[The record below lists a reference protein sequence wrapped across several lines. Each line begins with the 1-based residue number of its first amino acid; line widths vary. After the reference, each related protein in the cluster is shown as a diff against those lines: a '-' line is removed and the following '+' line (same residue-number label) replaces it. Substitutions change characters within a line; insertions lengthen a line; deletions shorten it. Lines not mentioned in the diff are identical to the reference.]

1 MNVKKLQ
8 LTDFRNYEHET
19 FEYCD
24 GINIVSGGNAQGKTN
39 SAEAIFYL
47 CAGYSPRANRDRLVI
62 RRGAEK
68 ASIVGIADGIY
79 GSVKVG
85 IDFYSDNAKEVKVN
99 DVKISRSGEL
109 LGNINSVFF
118 NPSELRLIQ
127 DAPEDRRR
135 FLDVSLSQLSR
146 QYYYALQR
154 YKKILSQRNAL
165 LKDPNRGLV
174 LDTLPVWDKSL
185 VKAGAKIIYER
196 NAYIERLSPLCE
208 EAHSSITGGKES
220 IKIESEQK
228 FEGTESEIADAFEKA
243 LAERAEK
250 DTDLGYTS
258 IGPHR
263 DDLKIKVDGTD
274 VKTYGSQGQQRTAA
288 LALKLAETEI
298 FKERYGEYPVLILD
312 DAMSELDRGRRK
324 RLIDGVKKMQT
335 IITCTE
341 PDCVPDYDKYKNVF
355 IENGKIIKE

>member
-1 MNVKKLQ
+1 M
-8 LTDFRNYEHET
+8 
-19 FEYCD
+19 
-24 GINIVSGGNAQGKTN
+24 

-47 CAGYSPRANRDRLVI
+47 CAGYSPRANRDRQVI

-228 FEGTESEIADAFEKA
+228 FEGTESEIAEAFEKA